1 MIPVVT
7 LLTEKLED
15 SGYETGREIIVPTA
29 SPALLTT
36 PGTAEQVGRRQGS
49 PYSPSPPTP
58 FHNVLNLMHGQEK
71 IRKNSFHFQD

>member
-15 SGYETGREIIVPTA
+15 SGYETGREMIAPTA

-36 PGTAEQVGRRQGS
+36 PGTAEQVGKETGEPLS
-49 PYSPSPPTP
+49 PPPPTP

-71 IRKNSFHFQD
+71 IRKNLFHFQD

>member
-15 SGYETGREIIVPTA
+15 SGYETGQEMIVPTT
-29 SPALLTT
+29 SPALLTS
-36 PGTAEQVGRRQGS
+36 PGTAEQVGKETGEPLS
-49 PYSPSPPTP
+49 PPPPTP

-71 IRKNSFHFQD
+71 IRKNLFHFQD

>member
-15 SGYETGREIIVPTA
+15 SGYETGQEMIVPTT
-29 SPALLTT
+29 SPALLTS
-36 PGTAEQVGRRQGS
+36 PGTAEQVGKETGEPLSS
-49 PYSPSPPTP
+49 PPPTP

-71 IRKNSFHFQD
+71 IRKNLFHFQD